1 MQNIQCLYIHSNQN
15 IKHALVGN
23 VHEIT
28 NIDKHLSIP
37 TYSHKGNNTS
47 LQMYLSI
54 TIQYSIF
61 TIFLVYKPYKLLY
74 YKNHKIIYYIMTR
87 WGNIAQ
93 NTPTHHSP

>member
-1 MQNIQCLYIHSNQN
+1 MQNIQCLHIHSNQN

-37 TYSHKGNNTS
+37 TYSHKRNNTA
-47 LQMYLSI
+47 LKMYLSI

-61 TIFLVYKPYKLLY
+61 TIFLVYKLYELLY
-74 YKNHKIIYYIMTR
+74 YV
-87 WGNIAQ
+87 
-93 NTPTHHSP
+93 